1 MVRVGVLVWAH
12 HILTVETDL
21 ASQAK
26 SLQFYQELK
35 SQMIS
40 TQGVQTNDLP
50 YLPKYKMSSTPH
62 LFFNS
67 FSEKWG
73 VPLESRTQ
81 LKTSCMDIFMKFRSF
96 EGRVFSFAGSSYTWV
111 NTAQL
116 KTVKMMACPTDSV
129 HVDTAYPVFQ
139 RPWNVIFSPR
149 DVTFLILQEAYF
161 RGTKIVTQ
169 INLK

>member
-1 MVRVGVLVWAH
+1 MSTP
-12 HILTVETDL
+12 HIDSRNWL

-50 YLPKYKMSSTPH
+50 YLPKYKMRIFSR
-62 LFFNS
+62 NS

-81 LKTSCMDIFMKFRSF
+81 LNTSCVDICMKFKTF
-96 EGRVFSFAGSSYTWV
+96 EGRVILYLGKYSTIKDSKNDGLSNW
-111 NTAQL
+111 QC
-116 KTVKMMACPTDSV
+116 ACWHSIQHT
-129 HVDTAYPVFQ
+129 VFQ
-139 RPWNVIFSPR
+139 RLWNVIFSPR
-149 DVTFLILQEAYF
+149 DITFLILQETYF

-169 INLK
+169 IKLM